1 MSRHDLEL
9 STYPRR
15 AQFDYFRSMAQPYV
29 GVTVEMDITDL
40 WARQQREGRPFFLT
54 ILYLAGT
61 AANHVPQLRQ
71 RVRGDGIVAYDR
83 CDTSHTVE
91 RPDGTYCYC
100 HVPACLPFRVYLPL
114 AMEAHQAAKA
124 GGSLTGGEGGESPLF
139 VSSLPWISYT
149 ALVQPTPFPA
159 DSNPRITFGGY
170 HWAGERLLLP
180 VTLLANHAGR
190 RGSPGP
196 ILPGLGVRLRK
207 AAG

>member
-1 MSRHDLEL
+1 
-9 STYPRR
+9 
-15 AQFDYFRSMAQPYV
+15 
-29 GVTVEMDITDL
+29 
-40 WARQQREGRPFFLT
+40 
-54 ILYLAGT
+54 
-61 AANHVPQLRQ
+61 
-71 RVRGDGIVAYDR
+71 
-83 CDTSHTVE
+83 
-91 RPDGTYCYC
+91 
-100 HVPACLPFRVYLPL
+100 
-114 AMEAHQAAKA
+114 MEAHQAAKA
-124 GGSLTGGEGGESPLF
+124 GGSLTDGEGVESPLF

-170 HWAGERLLLP
+170 HWAGKRLLLP